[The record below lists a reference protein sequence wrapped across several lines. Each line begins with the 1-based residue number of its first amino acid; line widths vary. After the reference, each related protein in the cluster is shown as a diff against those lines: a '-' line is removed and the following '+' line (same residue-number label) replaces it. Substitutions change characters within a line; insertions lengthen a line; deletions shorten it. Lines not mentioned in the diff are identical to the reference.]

1 MPNDENNGTYLYFIN
16 YITNSKQT
24 MKKVILSLVTAACLC
39 PTLANAQEEE
49 QRKFSIMPYVG
60 VNYSN
65 LSGYKFHEG
74 SRTGSVNPTLGLQ
87 LQYNLSDKS
96 ALLLDYN
103 YRRMSYTR
111 NFQSYQATYHGF
123 DKDFQETTSPY
134 EVKTTGNYHT
144 LGVQYKYNLG
154 KGFSARA
161 GVEAMWV
168 SSGTDKYIDLG
179 WGYAL
184 SDRGQFAIPLGL
196 TYEHKNITVNA
207 TYHLPLSFGSDGE
220 YAHIGD
226 GKDRTWK
233 TRLQTFDLTVGY
245 RIPFGKK
252 RK

>member
-1 MPNDENNGTYLYFIN
+1 
-16 YITNSKQT
+16 
-24 MKKVILSLVTAACLC
+24 MKKLFLLFAATACLC
-39 PTLANAQEEE
+39 PKNANAQEEE

-87 LQYNLSDKS
+87 LQYNLSDNS

-103 YRRMSYTR
+103 YRRVSYTR
-111 NFQSYQATYHGF
+111 NFPSYQATYHGF

-144 LGVQYKYNLG
+144 LGVQYKHNLG

-168 SSGTDKYIDLG
+168 SSGTKKYSNDP
-179 WGYAL
+179 WEYNL
-184 SDRGQFAIPLGL
+184 SGEGQFAIPLGL